1 MEVRRLTV
9 EAGAEGTR
17 LDRWLV
23 GHVPGLS
30 RVRLQALIDD
40 GHVRVDGAVRKA
52 AHRLAGGEQ
61 IDLQVPP
68 PPDQELT
75 PEAADLTVVY
85 EDADV
90 LVVDKPA
97 GMVVHPGAGHAT
109 GTLAAAALSHAP
121 SMGTVGG
128 ARRPGIVHRL
138 DKDTS
143 GLLVLAKSQAAYDAL
158 TAQLAERTVSRRYL
172 AVVHGRVGPSEG
184 VVDKPIGR
192 HPYHRT
198 RMAVVP
204 RGKRAVTH
212 FRILERFSHF
222 TYVEVTLD
230 TGRTH
235 QIRVHFASLGHP
247 VVGDDVYGDRKN
259 APPVPLDG
267 YALHAVALAFVHP
280 ASQKRVEFGSNIPA
294 RIERL
299 LSHLRDTEGAD

>member
-9 EAGAEGTR
+9 EAGVDGIR

-23 GHVPGLS
+23 AHVAGLS
-30 RVRLQALIDD
+30 RSRLQALIDD

-61 IDLQVPP
+61 VDVGVPP
-68 PPDQELT
+68 PVAQELA
-75 PEAADLTVVY
+75 PEAAALTVIH
-85 EDADV
+85 EDEHV

-143 GLLVLAKSQAAYDAL
+143 GLLVLAKSQVAYDAL

-172 AVVHGRVGPSEG
+172 AVVHGRVGPAEG
-184 VVDKPIGR
+184 VIDKPIAR

-198 RMAVVP
+198 RMAVAP
-204 RGKRAVTH
+204 KGKGKRAVTH
-212 FRILERFSHF
+212 YRVLERFSHF
-222 TYVEVTLD
+222 TYVEVRLD

-247 VVGDDVYGDRKN
+247 VAGDDVYGTRKD
-259 APPVPLDG
+259 AVPVPLDG

-280 ASQKRVEFGSNIPA
+280 GTQKRVEFGSNIPP
-294 RIERL
+294 RIESL
-299 LSHLRDTEGAD
+299 LSHLRNRG

>member
-1 MEVRRLTV
+1 MTV
-9 EAGAEGTR
+9 EAGVDGIR

-23 GHVPGLS
+23 AHIAGLS
-30 RVRLQALIDD
+30 RARLQALIDG

-61 IDLQVPP
+61 IHVEVPP
-68 PPDQELT
+68 PIPQELA
-75 PEAADLTVVY
+75 PEAAPLMVIY
-85 EDADV
+85 EDEHV

-97 GMVVHPGAGHAT
+97 GIVVHPGAGHAT
-109 GTLAAAALSHAP
+109 GTLAAAALAHAP
-121 SMGTVGG
+121 SMGSVGG

-143 GLLVLAKSQAAYDAL
+143 GLLVLAKSQVAYDVL
-158 TAQLAERTVSRRYL
+158 TAQLAERTMSRRYL
-172 AVVHGRVGPSEG
+172 AVVHGRVAPGEG
-184 VVDKPIGR
+184 AIDKPLAR

-198 RMAVVP
+198 RMAVAP
-204 RGKRAVTH
+204 EGKGKRAVTH
-212 FRILERFSHF
+212 YRVLERFSHF
-222 TYVEVTLD
+222 TYIEVRLD

-247 VVGDDVYGDRKN
+247 VAGDDVYGDRR
-259 APPVPLDG
+259 ATPVPLEG

-280 ASQKRVEFGSNIPA
+280 ATQKRVEFGSNIPA

-299 LSHLRDTEGAD
+299 LSHLRHTG

>member
-1 MEVRRLTV
+1 MTV
-9 EAGAEGTR
+9 EAGVDGIR

-23 GHVPGLS
+23 AHIAGLS
-30 RVRLQALIDD
+30 RARLQALIDG

-61 IDLQVPP
+61 IDVEVPP
-68 PPDQELT
+68 PIPQELA
-75 PEAADLTVVY
+75 PEAAPLTVIH
-85 EDADV
+85 EDEHV

-121 SMGTVGG
+121 SMGSVGG

-143 GLLVLAKSQAAYDAL
+143 GLLVLAKSQVAYDAL

-172 AVVHGRVGPSEG
+172 AVVHGRVGPGEG
-184 VVDKPIGR
+184 AIDKPLAR

-198 RMAVVP
+198 RMAVAP
-204 RGKRAVTH
+204 KGKGKRAVTH
-212 FRILERFSHF
+212 YRVLERFSHF
-222 TYVEVTLD
+222 TYVEVRLD

-247 VVGDDVYGDRKN
+247 VAGDDVYGDRRA
-259 APPVPLDG
+259 APPVPLEG

-280 ASQKRVEFGSNIPA
+280 ATQKRVEFGSDIPA

-299 LSHLRDTEGAD
+299 LSHLRHTG